1 MFLVAGLSGVVFL
14 VGAGYAAA
22 FLPGTLAREQTAT
35 KAVLIGIGII
45 CAGTVVC
52 FTAWRKLGTGGKGAR
67 GWAIAASVL
76 LILVGWTSP
85 RGRTM
90 WWIAGVGGL
99 IVFSLKRGSVSA
111 IVVRKPARM
120 AGDGTSGVLD
130 WVGTAV
136 IYAGVI
142 VGSSL
147 WST

>member
-1 MFLVAGLSGVVFL
+1 MFLVAGLIGVVFL
-14 VGAGYAAA
+14 VGAGSGVV
-22 FLPGTLAREQTAT
+22 FHSGTLAHGQAYMKAFLVGMAT
-35 KAVLIGIGII
+35 I

-52 FTAWRKLGTGGKGAR
+52 FTAWRKLGTGSKGAR

-76 LILVGWTSP
+76 LILNGWGN
-85 RGRTM
+85 RGGSI
-90 WWIAGVGGL
+90 WGIAGVCGL
-99 IVFSLKRGSVSA
+99 IFFSFKTGSVSA
-111 IVVRKPARM
+111 TVVRKPARM

-142 VGSSL
+142 VASSL